1 LPIIEQAKAK
11 QEAEQVDPLKLPGLD
26 GSHLFG
32 FLATFGLMRL
42 LHQASLRDR
51 NFQPRLYFD
60 QHDYSAVFDGVA
72 SVEFVDNTLRKEL
85 QALQKRLM
93 TDPFASVDR
102 PADLTQ
108 EIVDAI
114 AKSDD
119 GCTLEELAGLG
130 CNIGGEAHESTLC
143 AANGAGH
150 QNLVLSMRDVLA
162 LLERH
167 NHLLQT
173 AITRP
178 WRYEFEPT
186 PEDRK
191 ELNLRDRKPT
201 LRLDP
206 GDERLY
212 ALRLDNPT
220 SRDASYRTELG
231 GQVLAAAAFGGLP
244 VVPRPRHPVTVGSER
259 KGTKTFFYWG
269 LWHVP
274 ASYPTIRSCL
284 ATGLRDPV
292 DARARDSLWHFEPRV
307 SLVPKE
313 SSHSPLRNLGGS
325 HCANKC
331 AKNCFSG
338 HLQ

>member
-1 LPIIEQAKAK
+1 M
-11 QEAEQVDPLKLPGLD
+11 DPLKLHGLD

-32 FLATFGLMRL
+32 FLAAFGLMRL
-42 LHQASLRDR
+42 LHQASLRDHG
-51 NFQPRLYFD
+51 FQPRLYFD
-60 QHDYSAVFDGVA
+60 QRDYSAVLDGAA
-72 SVEFVDNTLRKEL
+72 SVEFVDDTLRKEL

-93 TDPFASVDR
+93 TDPFAPVNR

-108 EIVDAI
+108 EVVNAI
-114 AKSDD
+114 AESHDD
-119 GCTLEELAGLG
+119 CTLEELAGLG
-130 CNIGGEAHESTLC
+130 CNIGDKAHESTLC

-167 NHLLQT
+167 IHLLQA

-186 PEDRK
+186 PNDRK

-220 SRDASYRTELG
+220 SKDASYRTELG

-244 VVPRPRHPVTVGSER
+244 VVPRARHPVTVGSER

-269 LWHVP
+269 LWNPP
-274 ASYPTIRSCL
+274 ASYPTMRSCL
-284 ATGLRDPV
+284 PIGMRNPV
-292 DARARDSLWHFEPRV
+292 DARARGFFAAFRAARVTGAKGKLSFAPTEPWW
-307 SLVPKE
+307 
-313 SSHSPLRNLGGS
+313 
-325 HCANKC
+325 
-331 AKNCFSG
+331 
-338 HLQ
+338 